1 MEDEHEWGPEA
12 LQQFQ
17 EQRLGPQGYEE
28 GDVFYRRARGE
39 HVAFLHYCSSARLRE
54 LMEAAGFVDIE
65 LTTIGYDQSVGV
77 ESHNGKLFVSGRKP
91 INQAKV

>member
-1 MEDEHEWGPEA
+1 MQVTLLKSKIH
-12 LQQFQ
+12 
-17 EQRLGPQGYEE
+17 
-28 GDVFYRRARGE
+28 RAI
-39 HVAFLHYCSSARLRE
+39 VSSVSPNYSGSLSIDRN

-91 INQAKV
+91 IDKAKV